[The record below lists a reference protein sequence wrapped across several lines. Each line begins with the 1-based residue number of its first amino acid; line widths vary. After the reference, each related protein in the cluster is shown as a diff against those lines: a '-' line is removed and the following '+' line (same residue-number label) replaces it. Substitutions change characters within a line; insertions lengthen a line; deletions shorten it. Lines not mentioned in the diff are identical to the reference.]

1 MLTAMSLAV
10 ENVLRLLLAALLGA
24 MVGFERERNE
34 QPAGLRT
41 NILVSIGACLFT
53 LMSTVGIDRAVGD
66 LDTPIRFDPSRVV
79 SQVVVGIG
87 FLGAGAIIKHGLTVR
102 GLTTAAG
109 LWVVAAIGTAVGLGS
124 YDLALAATGIAL
136 VALYALRPA
145 RRWVHQLGGGRDEI
159 VVRAGPDAEV
169 TRVLAAA
176 RRAARGELQA
186 EVEIDADGSQTV
198 ALSAEFGSASSV
210 DALVAELGKVMG
222 VRGVETRA

>member
-1 MLTAMSLAV
+1 MLPHMSLAV

-24 MVGFERERNE
+24 TVGFERERNE

-53 LMSTVGIDRAVGD
+53 LMSTVGIDRATGD
-66 LDTPIRFDPSRVV
+66 LETAFRFDPSRVV

-124 YDLALAATGIAL
+124 YDLALAATVIAL

-145 RRWVHQLGGGRDEI
+145 RRWVHQVGRGREEV
-159 VVRAGPDAEV
+159 VVRASPD
-169 TRVLAAA
+169 TRLEDVLAIA

-186 EVEIDADGSQTV
+186 ELEIDAEGTQTL
-198 ALSAEFGSASSV
+198 ALSAEFGSPAKLDEV
-210 DALVAELGKVMG
+210 VAQLGRVTG
-222 VRGVETRA
+222 VRAVETGP